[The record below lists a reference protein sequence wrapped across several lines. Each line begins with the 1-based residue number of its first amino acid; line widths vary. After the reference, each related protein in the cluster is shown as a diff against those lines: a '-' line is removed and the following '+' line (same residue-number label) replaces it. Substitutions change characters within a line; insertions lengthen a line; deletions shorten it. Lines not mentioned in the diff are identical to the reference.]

1 MCCLVKFMIP
11 DWIIKEVIC
20 KHTENNAI
28 ISRFMAFYNIII
40 FQVYWESLGRTYWVH
55 WHMIEIVGSS
65 RNAEQKAQ
73 EKVSTLRELLREN
86 TGKILL
92 GF

>member
-1 MCCLVKFMIP
+1 MCVVEFMIL
-11 DWIIKEVIC
+11 DRIIKEAIC
-20 KHTENNAI
+20 KHPENNAV
-28 ISRFMAFYNIII
+28 ISRFMAFYNSIT
-40 FQVYWESLGRTYWVH
+40 FQVYWESLGCTYWVH

-73 EKVSTLRELLREN
+73 EKVSTLRELLRQN